1 MRIGR
6 QNANA
11 RRKIRPRSDDD
22 EEVVESR
29 RKFKGGGVRA
39 FLGEDESEDEESDGS
54 EEEEILNKSRTALFG
69 QQNGLNRKTVE
80 PTPRPSSPGG
90 SDSYLSESRCV
101 HYTINVSV
109 MLLEVV
115 LEYV

>member
-1 MRIGR
+1 MRGR
-6 QNANA
+6 QNAGA
-11 RRKIRPRSDDD
+11 RRKFQPRSDDD
-22 EEVVESR
+22 EEMVESG
-29 RKFKGGGVRA
+29 RKFKGGGVGT
-39 FLGEDESEDEESDGS
+39 FLSEDDSEDENSDGS

-69 QQNGLNRKTVE
+69 KQNGLKPKTVE

-101 HYTINVSV
+101 HCTINVSV
-109 MLLEVV
+109 MLLGVV